1 MGAIIHPSVHSSS
14 AVPSFVCSPLQA
26 RAVFLSSSAMGER
39 NILAK
44 KLVAEIVQK
53 GRDQGERCRMVRVEE
68 IGEKV
73 IGIGV
78 DESDQF

>member
-14 AVPSFVCSPLQA
+14 AVPILCLLTTSGQSNVPSPS
-26 RAVFLSSSAMGER
+26 VKER